1 MRRLLVWLLPVRY
14 KGTESTCQPNR
25 WWQGN
30 MTMAVLKWLLA
41 MMGSVVVL
49 VVGWVVV
56 QILT

>member
-1 MRRLLVWLLPVRY
+1 
-14 KGTESTCQPNR
+14 
-25 WWQGN
+25 

-41 MMGSVVVL
+41 TMMGSVVVL